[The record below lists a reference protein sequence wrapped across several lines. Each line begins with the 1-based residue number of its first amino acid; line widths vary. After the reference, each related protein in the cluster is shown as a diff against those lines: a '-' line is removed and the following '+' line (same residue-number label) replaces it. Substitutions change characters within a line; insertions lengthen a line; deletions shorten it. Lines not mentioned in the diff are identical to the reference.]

1 MIKVIVNL
9 NFSKGLLDE
18 PQWFHVY
25 KLEEV
30 VFLDSSF
37 LVSQMRDLIDRMLM
51 ASHSTKTWNLMLIF
65 HGLGLMSLMKV
76 MYQIQQSQI

>member
-1 MIKVIVNL
+1 MIKVTVNL

-18 PQWFHVY
+18 PQWCHVY
-25 KLEEV
+25 ELEEV

-65 HGLGLMSLMKV
+65 DGLGLMSLMKV